1 MTVAT
6 VDASTEDGSVR
17 IRLSGEIDRANAPV
31 VEEEILA
38 AVGGQP
44 TAVSVDLTNLT
55 YIDSVGIRL
64 LFDLAAHLQGSHI
77 VLELISPF
85 DSPTRRLIEFS
96 GLDSLVR
103 LDPAC
108 N

>member
-6 VDASTEDGSVR
+6 VDASTKDGSVR
-17 IRLSGEIDRANAPV
+17 IRLSGEIDRENAPV

-38 AVGGQP
+38 VVTGQP
-44 TAVSVDLTNLT
+44 MAVSVDLTNLT

-64 LFDLAAHLQGSHI
+64 LFDLVAHLQESHI

-96 GLDSLVR
+96 GLDSLVT
-103 LDPAC
+103 LHPAC